1 MSTNQVPYGG
11 YNDAADYERY
21 IGEEEE
27 RVERASEALDMAADL
42 ALDEMLLEE
51 GQQEGVI

>member
-1 MSTNQVPYGG
+1 MMTNNQVPYGG

-27 RVERASEALDMAADL
+27 RAERASEALDMAADL
-42 ALDEMLLEE
+42 ALDEMLLEGAAE
-51 GQQEGVI
+51 